1 MSFFRIL
8 WDAPDDPHGNVQ
20 HITEHG
26 LEIEDVEEVLTN
38 PTSEG
43 VSESSGRPCVW
54 GYTLENIYIIVI
66 YEEVDVDTI
75 RVVTAYDVHEP
86 RSMR

>member
-26 LEIEDVEEVLTN
+26 LEIEDVEEVL
-38 PTSEG
+38 P
-43 VSESSGRPCVW
+43 
-54 GYTLENIYIIVI
+54 
-66 YEEVDVDTI
+66 I
-75 RVVTAYDVHEP
+75 RRAP
-86 RSMR
+86 A